1 MNGHTPGPWLHYAA
15 RLRPQYPLRI
25 NEIHGPNGETIVRW
39 SGFDGVGK
47 KRAVTANARLIAAAP
62 ELLDALTAT
71 REWMRDDK
79 WRNSTIEKHASW
91 EAVMRGIAAAI
102 TKATGEQS

>member
-1 MNGHTPGPWLHYAA
+1 MSAHTPGPWSHYAA

-47 KRAVTANARLIAAAP
+47 KRTVTANARLLAAAP
-62 ELLDALTAT
+62 DLLAALDEIVSYNGGA
-71 REWMRDDK
+71 ESALND
-79 WRNSTIEKHASW
+79 EY
-91 EAVMRGIAAAI
+91 VMDRARTAI
-102 TKATGEQS
+102 TKATGERA